1 MSARRLV
8 VNADD
13 FGRSPGITRGIL
25 RAHAEGIVTSTSL
38 MVRYGADS
46 AAAAK
51 EAGAHP
57 GLGVGLHVDL
67 AEWELRDD
75 EWRCVYEVVPAGDA
89 AAVERE
95 VAAQVARF
103 RDLVGRDPTHLDSHQ
118 HVHRDEPAR
127 AAVLAAAAG
136 LGIPVRHA
144 SRARYLGAFYGQG
157 RRGVPVPEGI
167 TPAALAGLIRD
178 LPEGFTEL
186 ACHPAAA
193 VDIETDYGAERLVEL
208 EALCDPGVRAAV
220 AEAGVDLCSFRALA
234 SGREPAARVSAG

>member
-1 MSARRLV
+1 MRRLV

-38 MVRYGADS
+38 MVRYGEAS
-46 AAAAK
+46 AAAARAA
-51 EAGAHP
+51 AGHP

-75 EWRCVYEVVPAGDA
+75 EWRCVYEVVPADDA

-95 VAAQVARF
+95 VAAQLAGF
-103 RDLVGRDPTHLDSHQ
+103 RELVGRDPTHLDSHQ
-118 HVHRDEPAR
+118 HVHRDEPVR
-127 AAVLAAAAG
+127 AVVLAAGAA

-144 SRARYLGAFYGQG
+144 SPARYLGAFYGQG
-157 RRGVPVPEGI
+157 RRGAPVPEGI

-178 LPEGFTEL
+178 LPEGTTEL

-193 VDIETDYGAERLVEL
+193 IDVETDYGPERLVEL
-208 EALCDPGVRAAV
+208 EALCDPGVRAEV
-220 AEAGVDLCSFRALA
+220 EASGVVLCDFRAPA
-234 SGREPAARVSAG
+234 SGREPAARASAG